1 MSANRET
8 QVATYVT
15 AVSGF
20 DHIERAGR
28 QGGWDVP
35 RPALTLVD
43 SNDREVPLL
52 TPPSRAYVF
61 AKRSLDI
68 VGSLMLLIAL
78 APLFLILA
86 IAVKRSSPGGIFF
99 VQTRV
104 GREMQPFRCL
114 KFRTMVDNAEL
125 ILLENPQL
133 RDAMAVTWK
142 IPDDPRITRL
152 GRTLRKTSLD
162 ELPQLWNVLKGEMSL
177 IGPRPYMPKEL
188 EGEFGWHAR
197 RITAVRPGITGL
209 WQVSGRSHLG
219 PAQRIALDETYVARV
234 DSRTDAR
241 ILIRT
246 VKMVLI
252 NHGAF

>member
-1 MSANRET
+1 MSAKSEMRG
-8 QVATYVT
+8 ASYVT
-15 AVSGF
+15 AVSGI
-20 DHIERAGR
+20 DTIDRVGN
-28 QGGWDVP
+28 QGGWDVA
-35 RPALTLVD
+35 RPALTLVETVE
-43 SNDREVPLL
+43 RETPLL
-52 TPPSRAYVF
+52 TPPSRAYVC
-61 AKRSLDI
+61 AKRAIDI
-68 VGSLMLLIAL
+68 VGSLTLLIAL
-78 APLFLILA
+78 SPLFLILA
-86 IAVKRSSPGGIFF
+86 IAVKRSSPGRVFF

-142 IPDDPRITRL
+142 IPDDPRITPL
-152 GRTLRKTSLD
+152 GRIMRKTSLD
-162 ELPQLWNVLKGEMSL
+162 ELPQLWNVFKGEMSL
-177 IGPRPYMPKEL
+177 IGPRPYMPREL